1 MEAHGEADN
10 CAGSRLHGAQQYG
23 LVYKCWLIWG
33 FAIQHPAE
41 KFCFIS
47 WIPGHQIVPRFVQ
60 TLPGKQLVLGVHLF
74 YSGSEWEPNAF
85 PSPVSSPPHVSRR
98 HRRRSPRRRILLA
111 GGRKMRQG
119 EHASRR
125 RTSSSSPPFCLTTS
139 PSPSPPPSPFPLPPS
154 SVIGSPPA
162 DPVGRRGGR
171 CAEVRMQV
179 AAVRPL
185 PLPLFVSPP
194 RPLPFSSCPSPLS
207 PSSPPTDLAI

>member
-1 MEAHGEADN
+1 MFYQLNSWPSDCSKI
-10 CAGSRLHGAQQYG
+10 CANVTGQTASFGCAPVLFRIRMGTQRVPLAS
-23 LVYKCWLIWG
+23 L
-33 FAIQHPAE
+33 FA
-41 KFCFIS
+41 S
-47 WIPGHQIVPRFVQ
+47 
-60 TLPGKQLVLGVHLF
+60 T
-74 YSGSEWEPNAF
+74 
-85 PSPVSSPPHVSRR
+85 SPPHVSRR